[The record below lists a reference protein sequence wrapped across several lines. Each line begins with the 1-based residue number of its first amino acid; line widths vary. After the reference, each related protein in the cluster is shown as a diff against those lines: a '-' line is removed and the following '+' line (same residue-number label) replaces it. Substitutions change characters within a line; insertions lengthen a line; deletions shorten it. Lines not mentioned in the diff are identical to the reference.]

1 VRALDLSRPGFRR
14 DLKLYAPKGSAAY
27 AAVLVVLR
35 ELGAAGPRDLPG
47 PEDVLVRLAA
57 NVMARPVPGTSLVV
71 AYVAGPDV
79 LHAMAIV
86 PR

>member
-14 DLKLYAPKGSAAY
+14 DLKLYAPIESAAY

-71 AYVAGPDV
+71 ACVAGPDV